1 MLAAQSLTKLHLS
14 DVFILRPFNDSAP
27 QGFAYLT
34 MKQSLQL
41 KLGQQLT
48 MTPQLQQA
56 IRLLQLSTLDL
67 QQEIQEAL
75 ESNPMLEME
84 EGFDSPGQ
92 TADYEGSDA
101 DNVDYTRQQE
111 IAADSH
117 GESTTD
123 FSASDTYSA
132 SSDNYQ
138 ESSNYSDG
146 DSFGDGESFGD
157 SEPFG
162 DTDVY
167 GEGESFSAD
176 SGDWSEAIPSDL
188 PVDTSWDDVYQS
200 SASGNSSN
208 YDNEDNDF
216 ESRRAATDSL
226 YDHLMWQLN
235 LTPMSDRDRVLAM
248 AIIDAVEP
256 SGMLSI
262 SLEEIFEGMR
272 DEFEELELDEVVAV
286 QHRLQQFD
294 PCGVCSQNLS
304 ECLLVQLQ
312 QFDPKT
318 PFLDSAKLIAKQYL
332 PVLGSRDYR
341 QLMRRTKLKESELS
355 QAVALIQSLN
365 PRPGDM
371 IASGDTEYVVPD
383 VFVEKK
389 DGRWLVELNPEIA
402 PRLRINADYASMV
415 KRADS
420 SSDNTFLKDNLQ
432 EARWFLKSLQSRNET
447 LLKVASCIVEKQRG
461 FLEYGPEAMKPLVL
475 HDIAEIVEMHEST
488 ISRVTTQK
496 YMHTPQGIFEL
507 KYFFSSHVSTDS
519 GGECSSTAI
528 RAIIKKLVNAE
539 NPKKPLSDSKITDLL
554 AEQGIQVAR
563 RTIAKYR
570 ESLNI
575 PPSNERKTI

>member
-1 MLAAQSLTKLHLS
+1 
-14 DVFILRPFNDSAP
+14 
-27 QGFAYLT
+27 

-84 EGFDSPGQ
+84 DSFDTTPNSNSEFE
-92 TADYEGSDA
+92 DS
-101 DNVDYTRQQE
+101 DYTRQLE
-111 IAADSH
+111 IPADTNNSTDSFS
-117 GESTTD
+117 ESYKESYTESSNT
-123 FSASDTYSA
+123 A
-132 SSDNYQ
+132 SSDDSFG
-138 ESSNYSDG
+138 ETASSDSFSEIDSFSDTDNYSDTG
-146 DSFGDGESFGD
+146 EYSDSATE
-157 SEPFG
+157 
-162 DTDVY
+162 
-167 GEGESFSAD
+167 
-176 SGDWSEAIPSDL
+176 WNEAIPADL

-200 SASGNSSN
+200 SNASSSSN
-208 YDNEDNDF
+208 YENEDGDF
-216 ESRRAATDSL
+216 ESRRAVTESL

-235 LTPMSDRDRVLAM
+235 LTHMTDRDRIIAM

-256 SGMLSI
+256 SGMLSVT
-262 SLEEIFEGMR
+262 LEDIHEGLVSEWN
-272 DEFEELELDEVVAV
+272 DLELDEVVAV
-286 QHRLQQFD
+286 QHRIQQFD
-294 PCGVCSQNLS
+294 PCGACSIDLADCLS
-304 ECLLVQLQ
+304 VQLQ
-312 QFDPKT
+312 QYPKNT
-318 PFLDSAKLIAKQYL
+318 PFLAEAKLIAKQYL
-332 PVLGSRDYR
+332 SLLASRDFR
-341 QLMRRTKLKESELS
+341 QLMRRTKLKEDELS

-371 IASGDTEYVVPD
+371 IANGDTEYVVPD
-383 VFVEKK
+383 VFVDKRE
-389 DGRWLVELNPEIA
+389 GRWIVELNPDIA
-402 PRLRINADYASMV
+402 PRLRINSDYASMV

-461 FLEYGPEAMKPLVL
+461 FLDYGPEAMKPLVL

-496 YMHTPQGIFEL
+496 FMHTPQGIFEL

-528 RAIIKKLVNAE
+528 RALIKKLVSAE

-554 AEQGIQVAR
+554 GEQGIQVAR

-575 PPSNERKTI
+575 PPSNERKTL

>member
-1 MLAAQSLTKLHLS
+1 M
-14 DVFILRPFNDSAP
+14 
-27 QGFAYLT
+27 
-34 MKQSLQL
+34 
-41 KLGQQLT
+41 GQHLT

-67 QQEIQEAL
+67 QLEIQEAL
-75 ESNPMLEME
+75 DSNPMLEVE
-84 EGFDSPGQ
+84 DSFDAPAAPSNEFEDS
-92 TADYEGSDA
+92 DYVRS
-101 DNVDYTRQQE
+101 QE
-111 IAADSH
+111 IAATGDSN
-117 GESTTD
+117 SDD
-123 FSASDTYSA
+123 FSESYSGEITYSES
-132 SSDNYQ
+132 SSDK
-138 ESSNYSDG
+138 
-146 DSFGDGESFGD
+146 FGDEGFADTSFSNGDGFSEGEG
-157 SEPFG
+157 FG
-162 DTDVY
+162 DTDNY
-167 GEGESFSAD
+167 SGTDDYSESATE
-176 SGDWSEAIPSDL
+176 WNEAIPADL
-188 PVDTSWDDVYQS
+188 PVDTSWDDVYQTNQAS
-200 SASGNSSN
+200 SSSN
-208 YDNEDNDF
+208 YDNEDGDF

-235 LTPMSDRDRVLAM
+235 LTPMSDRDRIIAM

-256 SGMLSI
+256 SGMLSVT
-262 SLEEIFEGMR
+262 LEDILSGLVSEW
-272 DEFEELELDEVVAV
+272 DDLELDEVEAV
-286 QHRLQQFD
+286 QHRIQQFD
-294 PCGVCSQNLS
+294 PCGACSQNLA
-304 ECLLVQLQ
+304 ECLTVQLH

-318 PFLDSAKLIAKQYL
+318 PFLAEAKLIAKQYL
-332 PVLGSRDYR
+332 PLLASRDFR
-341 QLMRRTKLKESELS
+341 QLMRRTKLREDELS

-365 PRPGDM
+365 PRPGDI

-383 VFVEKK
+383 VFVDKRE
-389 DGRWLVELNPEIA
+389 GRWVVELNPEIA
-402 PRLRINADYASMV
+402 PRLRINSDYASLV

-461 FLEYGPEAMKPLVL
+461 FLDYGAEAMKPLVL

-496 YMHTPQGIFEL
+496 FMHTPQGIFEL

-528 RAIIKKLVNAE
+528 RALIKKLVLAE

-554 AEQGIQVAR
+554 GEQGIQVAR

-575 PPSNERKTI
+575 PPSNERKTL

>member
-1 MLAAQSLTKLHLS
+1 
-14 DVFILRPFNDSAP
+14 
-27 QGFAYLT
+27 

-41 KLGQQLT
+41 RLGQQLT

-84 EGFDSPGQ
+84 DSFD
-92 TADYEGSDA
+92 TAPNSNSEFEDS
-101 DNVDYTRQQE
+101 DYTRQLE
-111 IAADSH
+111 VPADPDGGSVDSFSEH
-117 GESTTD
+117 YKES
-123 FSASDTYSA
+123 YS
-132 SSDNYQ
+132 
-138 ESSNYSDG
+138 ESSNSSGD
-146 DSFGDGESFGD
+146 DSFGETSSSESFNETDNYSDTGD
-157 SEPFG
+157 YSDSATEWN
-162 DTDVY
+162 
-167 GEGESFSAD
+167 ES
-176 SGDWSEAIPSDL
+176 IPTEL

-200 SASGNSSN
+200 SQSSTPSN
-208 YDNEDNDF
+208 YDNEDGDF
-216 ESRRAATDSL
+216 ESRRAVTESL

-235 LTPMSDRDRVLAM
+235 LTHMTDRDRIIAM

-256 SGMLSI
+256 SGMLSVT
-262 SLEEIFEGMR
+262 LEDICEGLANEW
-272 DEFEELELDEVVAV
+272 DDLELDEVVAV
-286 QHRLQQFD
+286 QHRIQQFD
-294 PCGVCSQNLS
+294 PCGACSVNLS
-304 ECLLVQLQ
+304 DCLTVQLQ
-312 QFDPKT
+312 QYPKNT
-318 PFLDSAKLIAKQYL
+318 PFLAEAKLITKQYL
-332 PVLGSRDYR
+332 PLLASRDFR
-341 QLMRRTKLKESELS
+341 QLMRRTKLKEEELS
-355 QAVALIQSLN
+355 QAVTLIHGLN

-383 VFVEKK
+383 VFVDKRE
-389 DGRWLVELNPEIA
+389 GRWIVELNPDIA
-402 PRLRINADYASMV
+402 PRLRINSDYASMV

-420 SSDNTFLKDNLQ
+420 STDNTFLKDNLQ

-461 FLEYGPEAMKPLVL
+461 FLDYGAEAMKPLVL

-496 YMHTPQGIFEL
+496 FMHTPQGIFEL

-528 RAIIKKLVNAE
+528 RALIKKLVNAE

-554 AEQGIQVAR
+554 GEQGIQVAR

-575 PPSNERKTI
+575 PPSNERKTL